1 MKNTMQWIM
10 HHNKSIMALLS
21 TGFVTWLA
29 LRSNGVTE
37 DEWIQIV
44 VSALGAA
51 GVVLAIPNVK
61 KPNDSNKI

>member
-1 MKNTMQWIM
+1 
-10 HHNKSIMALLS
+10 MALLS